1 MRINMGPEI
10 DLKRNNPKSQPHGY
24 WEDQSFVSINR
35 QIIKAAGG
43 HWHKPPGR
51 LKILTASIEFRDQIN
66 TLLEKRNEAENWGW
80 KDPRNCLCI
89 EAYQYVL
96 SQLDDVRYLQI
107 IRDKDAV
114 VGSLDRREQKAENW
128 AKVIYE
134 HERRVRDFF
143 NRYQVSRY
151 TVSYE
156 DILKHPEY
164 EIRRLGEF
172 LNVSDL
178 DLILLATR
186 RIKR

>member
-1 MRINMGPEI
+1 V
-10 DLKRNNPKSQPHGY
+10 DLKRYDPDSQPYGY

-35 QIIKAAGG
+35 QIVKAAGG

-51 LKILTASIEFRDQIN
+51 LKILTASIEYRDQIDK
-66 TLLEKRNEAENWGW
+66 LLEERNEGADWGW

-96 SQLDDVRYLQI
+96 RLLPDVRYIHI
-107 IRDKDAV
+107 IRDKQAIIN
-114 VGSLDRREQKAENW
+114 SLTRREQKVENW
-128 AKVIYE
+128 SKVIYE
-134 HERRVRDFF
+134 HDRRVRDFF

-164 EIRRLGEF
+164 EIRRLGVY
-172 LNVSDL
+172 LDVHDP
-178 DLILLATR
+178 DLIAAAMR
-186 RIKR
+186 RIKY